1 MQFKLTRESFRHTG
15 GTKDYHLA
23 LLEAIGADEAILM
36 MRFGKAGQ
44 HGQIKFERG
53 NKFNMGVEYSNKHR
67 EKHDNRGYVHELD
80 RIGDIGSGIKERL
93 PIYTSSINFDR
104 VKDFFTREELKAL
117 KEFDATKTAPF
128 ILLTEQDVFAAL
140 PDLSALE
147 DTPNTQKS
155 KINPMDDPS
164 WGLF

>member
-15 GTKDYHLA
+15 
-23 LLEAIGADEAILM
+23 
-36 MRFGKAGQ
+36 
-44 HGQIKFERG
+44 
-53 NKFNMGVEYSNKHR
+53 
-67 EKHDNRGYVHELD
+67 
-80 RIGDIGSGIKERL
+80 
-93 PIYTSSINFDR
+93 
-104 VKDFFTREELKAL
+104 
-117 KEFDATKTAPF
+117 DATKTAPF
-128 ILLTEQDVFAAL
+128 FLLTEQDVFAAL